1 MVRLQAFKYELK
13 PNGDQQRQM
22 RRFAGSC
29 RFVYNHALAL
39 QKERYER
46 GEKKLGYAGLCKELT
61 LRTPWRTPDHAHSA
75 FAAPDDCVYL
85 WGRLLGGYL
94 RTPRG
99 GITRPFPPHPRAA
112 GEKDLAI
119 QMNARPVLGIDNDV
133 LWATAQSF
141 GADACGEDVWDGK
154 KLAILNILNPISG
167 IGHYV
172 VALRSDASGAAVVYC
187 PYYARTIRLTAP
199 WLKDHWRSGDSVY
212 KNWAITFPRVLPDDV
227 VAIGEE
233 WTEMGLAPGEI
244 NPYWL
249 LRSANRFLTSVVV
262 E

>member
-1 MVRLQAFKYELK
+1 ME
-13 PNGDQQRQM
+13 DT
-22 RRFAGSC
+22 GSC
-29 RFVYNHALAL
+29 P
-39 QKERYER
+39 
-46 GEKKLGYAGLCKELT
+46 LCICRARRLCI
-61 LRTPWRTPDHAHSA
+61 PVGPPAWRLSAHSSRR
-75 FAAPDDCVYL
+75 DR
-85 WGRLLGGYL
+85 GT
-94 RTPRG
+94 TPP
-99 GITRPFPPHPRAA
+99 RPV

-133 LWATAQSF
+133 LWATAQRF

-199 WLKDHWRSGDSVY
+199 WLKDHWRSGDSLY
-212 KNWAITFPRVLPDDV
+212 KNWAITFPQVVPDDV
-227 VAIGEE
+227 VAICEE
-233 WTEMGLAPGEI
+233 WPEMGLAAGEA

-249 LRSANRFLTSVVV
+249 LRSAHRFLANAAV